1 MLSANELRR
10 EAKIIL
16 GRLVRKKGRL
26 VLRSVGWAL
35 MSPKDAARHT
45 LISVPEEIVQA
56 MISKGW
62 IEADGKGGWKA
73 TAMGQA
79 WLEGR
84 PVHRSVRDMA
94 RKTREVV
101 DSDGISRRVKVTD
114 ESPLDWLARRKDRDG
129 RPYLSHDEIMAGER
143 LRRDYEMGMLGVK
156 VTSSWDPAMTCSS
169 GRRNGGGAGHE
180 GLNLSER
187 ALAARERVHAALA
200 HVGPGLDEILL
211 EVCCLSRGLEA
222 AERRLG
228 WPRRSAR
235 LVLRMALSRLA
246 EHYGYTKRAERR
258 GRQLLSWGLPD
269 YSPDRALPEELEKMD
284 G

>member
-10 EAKIIL
+10 EAKVIL
-16 GRLVRKKGRL
+16 GRLVRGRGRL

-35 MSPKDAARHT
+35 LPPKDASRQKPTA
-45 LISVPEEIVQA
+45 VQEEIVQA
-56 MISKGW
+56 MIAEGW
-62 IEADGKGGWKA
+62 IKADGADGWRA
-73 TAMGQA
+73 TARGRA

-84 PVHRSVRDMA
+84 AALVTGRKAESRS
-94 RKTREVV
+94 REVT
-101 DSDGISRRVKVTD
+101 DPDGISHRIRVTD
-114 ESPLDWLARRKDRDG
+114 ESPLDWLARRKDG
-129 RPYLSHDEIMAGER
+129 NGKPYLSREEVMAGER
-143 LRRDYEMGMLGVK
+143 LRRDYESGMLGAK
-156 VTSSWDPAMTCSS
+156 VTASWDPALTCSS
-169 GRRNGGGAGHE
+169 GRRTEGVAKD

-187 ALAARERVHAALA
+187 ALAARERVHAALT

-246 EHYGYTKRAERR
+246 EHYGLMQKPVHD
-258 GRQLLSWGLPD
+258 RQRLLSWGLPG
-269 YSPDRALPEELEKMD
+269 YSPDRALPEQLEKMD

>member
-10 EAKIIL
+10 EAKVIL
-16 GRLVRKKGRL
+16 GRLVRGRGRL

-35 MSPKDAARHT
+35 LPPKDASRQKPAAVR
-45 LISVPEEIVQA
+45 EEIVKT
-56 MISKGW
+56 MIAEGW
-62 IEADGKGGWKA
+62 IVADGADGWQA
-73 TAMGQA
+73 TAKGRA

-84 PVHRSVRDMA
+84 AMSGTGCREEA
-94 RKTREVV
+94 KTRQMV
-101 DSDGISRRVKVTD
+101 DSDGISRLVRVTD
-114 ESPLDWLARRKDRDG
+114 ESPLDWLARRKDGDG
-129 RPYLSHDEIMAGER
+129 KPYLSREEVMAGER
-143 LRRDYEMGMLGVK
+143 LRRDYETGMLGAK
-156 VTSSWDPAMTCSS
+156 VTASWDPAMTCSS
-169 GRRNGGGAGHE
+169 GRRQGSVGKD

-200 HVGPGLDEILL
+200 HVGPGLDDVLL

-235 LVLRMALSRLA
+235 LVLRMALARLA
-246 EHYGYTKRAERR
+246 EYYGLVEQPVRR
-258 GRQLLSWGLPD
+258 GQRLLSWGMPG
-269 YSPDRALPEELEKMD
+269 YSPDRALPEQLEEME

>member
-16 GRLVRKKGRL
+16 GRLVREKGRL

-35 MSPKDAARHT
+35 MSPKDAVRHT
-45 LISVPEEIVQA
+45 LISIREEIVQA
-56 MISKGW
+56 MISEGW
-62 IEADGKGGWKA
+62 IEADEKGGWRA
-73 TAMGQA
+73 TAAGRA

-84 PVHRSVRDMA
+84 PALRSGREIA
-94 RKTREVV
+94 GKTREVM
-101 DSDGISRRVKVTD
+101 DPDGISRRVKVTD

-129 RPYLSHDEIMAGER
+129 KPYLSHEEVMAGER
-143 LRRDYEMGMLGVK
+143 LRRDYEKGMLGAK

-169 GRRNGGGAGHE
+169 GRRAGGGAGHD

-187 ALAARERVHAALA
+187 ALAARERVRAALV

-246 EHYGYTKRAERR
+246 EHYGFTKRTERKGQR
-258 GRQLLSWGLPD
+258 LLSWGMPG
-269 YSPDRALPEELEKMD
+269 YSPDRALPEELEEMD

>member
-10 EAKIIL
+10 EAKVIL
-16 GRLVRKKGRL
+16 GRLVRGRGRL

-35 MSPKDAARHT
+35 LPPEDAARQRPT
-45 LISVPEEIVQA
+45 AVREEIVRA
-56 MISKGW
+56 MISEGW
-62 IEADGKGGWKA
+62 IEADGGDRWRA
-73 TAMGQA
+73 TAEGRA

-84 PVHRSVRDMA
+84 TVPGTGR
-94 RKTREVV
+94 RKAAGTREVT
-101 DSDGISRRVKVTD
+101 DPDGISRRVQVTE

-129 RPYLSHDEIMAGER
+129 KPYLSREEVMAGER
-143 LRRDYEMGMLGVK
+143 LRRDYETGLLGAK
-156 VTSSWDPAMTCSS
+156 VTASWDPAMTCSS
-169 GRRNGGGAGHE
+169 GRRRGGAGND

-246 EHYGYTKRAERR
+246 EHYGMTERPERERR
-258 GRQLLSWGLPD
+258 RLLSWGVPG
-269 YSPDRALPEELEKMD
+269 YSPDRALPEQLEEMD